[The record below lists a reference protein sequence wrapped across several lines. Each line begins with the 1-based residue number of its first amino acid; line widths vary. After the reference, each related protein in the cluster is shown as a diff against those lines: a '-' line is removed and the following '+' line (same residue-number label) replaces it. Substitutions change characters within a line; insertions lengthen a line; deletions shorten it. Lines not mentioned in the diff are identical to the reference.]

1 MIIVDDDGVMR
12 KVVSVSV
19 LKDIKAEIDKLAR
32 GEAFVRRI
40 AVHQIID
47 KHMESEIDDGNDD

>member
-1 MIIVDDDGVMR
+1 MIIIDDDGVMR

-19 LKDIKAEIDKLAR
+19 LKDIKTEIDKLAK
-32 GEAFVRRI
+32 GEAFVRKI

-47 KHMESEIDDGNDD
+47 KYIESEET

>member
-1 MIIVDDDGVMR
+1 MIIIDDDGVMR

-19 LKDIKAEIDKLAR
+19 LKDIKTEIDKLAR
-32 GEAFVRRI
+32 GEAFVRKN

-47 KHMESEIDDGNDD
+47 KYIESEVKKCQI